1 MKIEYHTVF
10 KEFKHC
16 TEPGGGVS
24 EEQCG
29 FMFRKST
36 TEVMLALRV
45 LMTLNIWDQPSKRT
59 DSAQERK

>member
-1 MKIEYHTVF
+1 MNIILSLKNLNIVLSHG
-10 KEFKHC
+10 
-16 TEPGGGVS
+16 GGGVS

>member
-1 MKIEYHTVF
+1 MI
-10 KEFKHC
+10 
-16 TEPGGGVS
+16 S

-45 LMTLNIWDQPSKRT
+45 LMTLNIYDQPSLRT

>member
-1 MKIEYHTVF
+1 MI
-10 KEFKHC
+10 
-16 TEPGGGVS
+16 S
-24 EEQCG
+24 EEQCD

-59 DSAQERK
+59 DSAQERRLKECKQGGVGGEECQG